1 LTNEL
6 KSLALDVEIYD
17 EVENNEE
24 SSTNWNS
31 WRK

>member
-17 EVENNEE
+17 KVEENEE

-31 WRK
+31 RRE

>member
-1 LTNEL
+1 L

-17 EVENNEE
+17 EVEENEE

-31 WRK
+31 WRE

>member
-17 EVENNEE
+17 KVEENEE
-24 SSTNWNS
+24 SSTN
-31 WRK
+31 